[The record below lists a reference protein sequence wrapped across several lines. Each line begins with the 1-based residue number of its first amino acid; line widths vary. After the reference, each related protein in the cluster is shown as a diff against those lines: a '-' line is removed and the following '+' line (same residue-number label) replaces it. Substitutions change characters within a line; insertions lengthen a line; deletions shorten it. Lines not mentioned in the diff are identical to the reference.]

1 MKWVSE
7 IVMTVCFL
15 GILLAGLAATLVQ
28 EPEISSY
35 WENRLL
41 AELPEPSAQS
51 VGDGSYTTQL
61 EEYLSDHAAARTTL
75 LKLKARMD
83 LTLHR
88 PVVNNVVVTE
98 HSLLPYLPYQTVDP
112 AKIDTWATAMADNLK
127 RISDT
132 VAECGGY
139 FCYVAVP
146 CQSVSLAE
154 DYPWY
159 LNSQEQL
166 NRRKAEALALA
177 MNERSVPFLNVE
189 TALSEAGG
197 SAQYAS
203 LVDNHY
209 SMAGAFEA
217 YRLIMEKVSKET
229 GLEFPILGM
238 DALTLVTLPNS
249 YMGSRERKLLNM
261 EQRDEWLSIL
271 IPKNEIPYTRSD
283 NGKPSQSFVYAL
295 PPSDSDEVTYNLYMG
310 GDIAHTVLDTGRD
323 ELPSILIYGDSFTN
337 PVECIAYLSF
347 DETHSLDLRHYH
359 EMRLE
364 DYIRQFR
371 PEVVVCIRD
380 YDFLLG
386 AEGNGGQPAPVQQI
400 GNGPAGRPS
409 R

>member
-1 MKWVSE
+1 MKRVAE

-15 GILLAGLAATLVQ
+15 GILLVGLAATLAR
-28 EPEISSY
+28 EPEVSSY

-41 AELPEPSAQS
+41 AERPEPSVQS

-75 LKLKARMD
+75 LMTKARID
-83 LTLHR
+83 LALGR
-88 PVVNNVVVTE
+88 PVVNDVVITE
-98 HSLLPYLPYQTVDP
+98 HSLLPYLPYGTVAP
-112 AKIDTWATAMADNLK
+112 AKINTWAAAMADNLK

-132 VAECGGY
+132 AAEYGGY

-166 NRRKAEALALA
+166 NRRKAEALARA
-177 MNERSVPFLNVE
+177 MDERNVPFLNVE

-209 SMAGAFEA
+209 SMEGAFET
-217 YRLIMEKVSKET
+217 YRLIMEKVSRET
-229 GLEFPILGM
+229 EVEFPVLSAA
-238 DALTLVTLPNS
+238 DLTLETLPNS
-249 YMGSRERKLLNM
+249 YMGSRERELLNM
-261 EQRDEWLSIL
+261 EQRDEQLSIL
-271 IPKNEIPYTRSD
+271 TPKNEIPYTRSD
-283 NGKPSQSFVYAL
+283 NGECSRSFVYEL
-295 PPSDSDEVTYNLYMG
+295 PFSDADEVTYNLYMG
-310 GDIAHTVLDTGRD
+310 GDIAQTIIDTERD

-347 DETHSLDLRHYH
+347 DEMHSLDLRHYH
-359 EMRLE
+359 EMSLE
-364 DYIRQFR
+364 EYIRQFQ

-380 YDFLLG
+380 YDFLLN
-386 AEGNGGQPAPVQQI
+386 AERNGG
-400 GNGPAGRPS
+400 G
-409 R
+409 